1 MPAKPLTPEQKADA
15 ARLMA
20 LFRKK
25 AEEER
30 EKQGKR
36 LSQATLAEELGYTT
50 QSAVSQYLN
59 GKVPLNVDASIRFA
73 IRFGCS
79 VSDFSPSI
87 QREIDRIAN
96 FATNRKD
103 VKFIESQSALEVLY
117 SQASNDTQA
126 SIDVLLLDQEDR
138 MTLAEASVE
147 GENACAGAR
156 LLERDACIA
165 LVALR
170 KRKKA
175 QNQ

>member
-1 MPAKPLTPEQKADA
+1 M
-15 ARLMA
+15 
-20 LFRKK
+20 
-25 AEEER
+25 
-30 EKQGKR
+30 QGKR

-59 GKVPLNVDASIRFA
+59 GKVPLNVDASIKFA

-103 VKFIESQSALEVLY
+103 VKFIESRSALEVLY
-117 SQASNDTQA
+117 SQASIDTQA
-126 SIDVLLLDQEDR
+126 SIDVLLLNQADR

-156 LLERDACIA
+156 LLERDASIA
-165 LVALR
+165 LVALH
-170 KRKKA
+170 KRKKLRT
-175 QNQ
+175 NKNKIRIVWTNKNNL